1 MLKDEIVEKI
11 NEFVAKQPRSIQE
24 IAELLKC
31 SWITA
36 DRYVEAI
43 SKKYGNIS
51 VKVFRK
57 GTRGALKV
65 VYLTPFQPLHTSVA
79 QESLFEKIIAGK
91 RKEDFRPFDIFQ
103 YAKKKKFI
111 VEKKRREN
119 EAVEIDIVKHLSSTE
134 NQLLIFSG
142 NLSFVNIVEKG
153 VKVLDVIKNLAK
165 KGVTIK
171 VLSRVEIPGID
182 NVLKVLSINKAL
194 GREAIE
200 IRHAEQPLRGEII
213 DDKLVRLREEWEEKR
228 YKNGELDYNLAVFY
242 EIYDKEWV
250 EWLQKVFWHIF
261 NASIPAESRMKELG
275 RIKKAVLAK
284 LAPAH

>member
-1 MLKDEIVEKI
+1 MLKDEVVEKI

-57 GTRGALKV
+57 GTRGALKI
-65 VYLTPFQPLHTSVA
+65 VYPIPFQPLHTSIA

-103 YAKKKKFI
+103 YAKNKKFL
-111 VEKKRREN
+111 VEKKRKEN
-119 EAVEIDIVKHLSSTE
+119 EAVDVDVAKHLASAE
-134 NQLLIFSG
+134 KQVLIFSG
-142 NLSFVNIVEKG
+142 NLSFTNIIDKG
-153 VKVLDVIKNLAK
+153 VKVFDVIKDLAER
-165 KGVTIK
+165 GIMIK
-171 VLSRVEIPGID
+171 VLTRVEIPGID
-182 NVLKVLSINKAL
+182 NILKILSINKSL
-194 GREAIE
+194 GKDVIE
-200 IRHAEQPLRGEII
+200 VRHAEQPLRGEII
-213 DDKLVRLREEWEEKR
+213 DNKVVRLREEWEERR
-228 YKNGELDYNLAVFY
+228 YKSGELDYNLAVFY
-242 EIYDKEWV
+242 EIYDKEWI

-261 NASIPAESRMKELG
+261 NASVPAESRIKELEK
-275 RIKKAVLAK
+275 IKRAVLVK
-284 LAPAH
+284 LS